1 MGRFEEQR
9 AFLKTDFKMLK
20 GVKTGA
26 SQGIPQPSPQK
37 EVEEGAMIVGLPA
50 PSTCELSKPDTRKCI
65 GDRKSVRRYTEE
77 AITLEELSYLL
88 WATQGVRGTNENGK
102 IMRTVPSAGATN
114 TFETYLFVKNVEG
127 LQQGIYRYQVYEHK
141 LVFLKAVS
149 DMTAMIDELTMA
161 EKQPFVP
168 YFAGK
173 ASVIFAWSTIPY
185 RAEWKFDVQAHKK
198 ILIDVGH
205 VCQNLYIAG
214 ESIDRGVCAIGIYN
228 QELMD
233 EVLELDG
240 DEELI
245 IYLASVGGKEEE

>member
-1 MGRFEEQR
+1 MRRFEEQR

-26 SQGIPQPSPQK
+26 SQGIPQPEVQK
-37 EVEEGAMIVGLPA
+37 AVEEGTKIIELPA
-50 PSTCELSKPDTRKCI
+50 PSVCELTKSDARQCI
-65 GDRKSVRRYTEE
+65 GDRKSVRRYTDEV
-77 AITLEELSYLL
+77 ITLEELSYLL
-88 WATQGVRGTNENGK
+88 WATQGIRGTNENGK

-114 TFETYLFVKNVEG
+114 TFETYLFVKKVEG
-127 LQQGIYRYQVYEHK
+127 LQQGIYRYQAYEHK
-141 LVFLKAVS
+141 LVFLKEVD
-149 DMTAMIDELTMA
+149 DMTAMIDEMTMA
-161 EKQPFVP
+161 ERQPFVP

-228 QELMD
+228 QEMMD
-233 EVLELDG
+233 EVLGLDG
-240 DEELI
+240 DEELV
-245 IYLASVGGKEEE
+245 IYLASVGTK

>member
-1 MGRFEEQR
+1 MGRFKEQR

-26 SQGIPQPSPQK
+26 SQGIPQPALQK
-37 EVEEGAMIVGLPA
+37 EVEAGDVCIDLPA
-50 PSTCELSKPDTRKCI
+50 SNACKLVKPDARQCI
-65 GDRKSVRRYTEE
+65 GDRKSVRRYTDE

-127 LQQGIYRYQVYEHK
+127 LQQGIYRYQAYEHR
-141 LVFLKAVS
+141 LVFLKEVD
-149 DMTAMIDELTMA
+149 DMTAMIDEMTMA
-161 EKQPFVP
+161 ERQPFVP

-228 QELMD
+228 QEMMD
-233 EVLELDG
+233 EVLGLDG
-240 DEELI
+240 DEELV
-245 IYLASVGGKEEE
+245 IYLASVGTK

>member
-1 MGRFEEQR
+1 MGRFEAQR

-26 SQGIPQPSPQK
+26 AQGIPQPAIQK
-37 EVEEGAMIVGLPA
+37 EAEVGAVIIELPA
-50 PSTCELSKPDTRKCI
+50 PNVCKLTKPDTRQCI
-65 GDRKSVRRYTEE
+65 GDRKSVRKYTDEE
-77 AITLEELSYLL
+77 ISLEELSYLL
-88 WATQGVRGTNENGK
+88 WATQGTRGTNSHGK

-127 LQQGIYRYQVYEHK
+127 LQQGIYRYQAYEHK
-141 LVFLKAVS
+141 LVFLKAVT
-149 DMTAMIDELTMA
+149 DMKTMIDEMTMA
-161 EKQPFVP
+161 ERQPFVP

-173 ASVIFAWSTIPY
+173 ASVIFVWSTIPY

-214 ESIDRGVCAIGIYN
+214 ESIERGVCAIGIYN
-228 QELMD
+228 QEMMD
-233 EVLELDG
+233 EVLGLDG
-240 DEELI
+240 DEELV
-245 IYLASVGGKEEE
+245 IYAASVGTKEEE

>member
-26 SQGIPQPSPQK
+26 SQGIPQPEVQK
-37 EVEEGAMIVGLPA
+37 AVEEGTKIIELPA
-50 PSTCELSKPDTRKCI
+50 PSVCELTKPDARQCI
-65 GDRKSVRRYTEE
+65 GDRKSVRRYTDE

-88 WATQGVRGTNENGK
+88 WATQGIRGTNENGK

-127 LQQGIYRYQVYEHK
+127 LQQGIYRYQAYEHR
-141 LVFLKAVS
+141 LVFLKEVD
-149 DMTAMIDELTMA
+149 DMTAMIDEMTMA
-161 EKQPFVP
+161 ERQPFVP

-228 QELMD
+228 QEMMD
-233 EVLELDG
+233 EVLGLDG
-240 DEELI
+240 DEELV
-245 IYLASVGGKEEE
+245 IYLASVGAKQEV

>member
-26 SQGIPQPSPQK
+26 SQGVPQPAPQK
-37 EVEEGAMIVGLPA
+37 EVEVGVMTVELPA
-50 PSTCELSKPDTRKCI
+50 PSTCELLKPDARQCI
-65 GDRKSVRRYTEE
+65 GDRKSVRKYTGES
-77 AITLEELSYLL
+77 ITLEELSYLL

-114 TFETYLFVKNVEG
+114 NFETYLFVKNVEG
-127 LQQGIYRYQVYEHK
+127 LQQGIYRYQAYEHK
-141 LVFLKAVS
+141 LVFLKPVS
-149 DMTAMIDELTMA
+149 DMTAMIDEMTMA
-161 EKQPFVP
+161 ERQPFVP

-228 QELMD
+228 QEMMD
-233 EVLELDG
+233 EVLGLDG
-240 DEELI
+240 DEELV
-245 IYLASVGGKEEE
+245 IYLASVGSK

>member
-26 SQGIPQPSPQK
+26 SQGVPQPAPQK
-37 EVEEGAMIVGLPA
+37 EVEAGEVFIALPA
-50 PSTCELSKPDTRKCI
+50 PDVCKLVKPDARQCI
-65 GDRKSVRRYTEE
+65 GDRKSVRRYTDE
-77 AITLEELSYLL
+77 AISIEELSYLL
-88 WATQGVRGTNENGK
+88 WATQGVRGKNENGK
-102 IMRTVPSAGATN
+102 VMRTVPSAGATN

-127 LQQGIYRYQVYEHK
+127 LGQGIYRYQAYEHK
-141 LVFLKAVS
+141 LVFLKAVD
-149 DMTAMIDELTMA
+149 DMTAMIDEMTMA
-161 EKQPFVP
+161 ERQPFVP

-228 QELMD
+228 QEMMD
-233 EVLELDG
+233 EVLGLDG
-240 DEELI
+240 DEELV
-245 IYLASVGGKEEE
+245 IYLASVGGK

>member
-26 SQGIPQPSPQK
+26 SQGVPQPAPQK
-37 EVEEGAMIVGLPA
+37 ENEVGKAFIDLPA
-50 PSTCELSKPDTRKCI
+50 PAVCKLTKPDTRQCI
-65 GDRKSVRRYTEE
+65 GDRKSVRRYIDE

-102 IMRTVPSAGATN
+102 VMRTVPSAGATN

-127 LQQGIYRYQVYEHK
+127 LEQGIYRYQAYEHK
-141 LVFLKAVS
+141 LVFLKAVD
-149 DMTAMIDELTMA
+149 DMTAMIDEMTMA
-161 EKQPFVP
+161 ERQPFVP

-228 QELMD
+228 QEMMD
-233 EVLELDG
+233 EVLGLDG
-240 DEELI
+240 DEELV
-245 IYLASVGGKEEE
+245 IYLASVGGK

>member
-1 MGRFEEQR
+1 
-9 AFLKTDFKMLK
+9 MLK

-26 SQGIPQPSPQK
+26 SQGVPQPAPQK
-37 EVEEGAMIVGLPA
+37 ESEAGKAFIDLPA
-50 PSTCELSKPDTRKCI
+50 PAVCKLTKPDTRQCI
-65 GDRKSVRRYTEE
+65 GDRKSVRRYIDE

-102 IMRTVPSAGATN
+102 VMRTVPSAGATN

-127 LQQGIYRYQVYEHK
+127 LEQGIYRYQAYEHK
-141 LVFLKAVS
+141 LVFLKAVD
-149 DMTAMIDELTMA
+149 DMTAMIDEMTMA
-161 EKQPFVP
+161 ERQPFVP

-228 QELMD
+228 QEMMD
-233 EVLELDG
+233 EVLGLDG
-240 DEELI
+240 DEELV
-245 IYLASVGGKEEE
+245 IYLASVGVKQEV

>member
-1 MGRFEEQR
+1 
-9 AFLKTDFKMLK
+9 MLK

-26 SQGIPQPSPQK
+26 SQGVPQPAPQK
-37 EVEEGAMIVGLPA
+37 EVEAGEAFIDLPA
-50 PSTCELSKPDTRKCI
+50 PDVCKLTKPDARQCI
-65 GDRKSVRRYTEE
+65 GDRKSVRRYTDE
-77 AITLEELSYLL
+77 AISIEELSYLL
-88 WATQGVRGTNENGK
+88 WATQGVRGKNENGK
-102 IMRTVPSAGATN
+102 AMRTVPSAGATN

-127 LQQGIYRYQVYEHK
+127 LEQGIYRYQAYEHK
-141 LVFLKAVS
+141 LVFLKAVD
-149 DMTAMIDELTMA
+149 DMTAMIDEMTMA
-161 EKQPFVP
+161 ERQPFVP

-228 QELMD
+228 QEMMD
-233 EVLELDG
+233 EVLGLDG
-240 DEELI
+240 DEELV
-245 IYLASVGGKEEE
+245 IYLASVGGK

>member
-26 SQGIPQPSPQK
+26 SQGIPQPEVQK
-37 EVEEGAMIVGLPA
+37 AVEEGTKIIELPA
-50 PSTCELSKPDTRKCI
+50 PSVCELTKSDARQCI
-65 GDRKSVRRYTEE
+65 GDRKSVRRYTDEV
-77 AITLEELSYLL
+77 ITLEELSYLL
-88 WATQGVRGTNENGK
+88 WATQGIRGTNENGK

-127 LQQGIYRYQVYEHK
+127 LQQGIYRYQAYEHK
-141 LVFLKAVS
+141 LVFLKEVD
-149 DMTAMIDELTMA
+149 DMTAMIDEMTMA
-161 EKQPFVP
+161 ERQPFVP

-228 QELMD
+228 QEMMD
-233 EVLELDG
+233 EVLGLDG
-240 DEELI
+240 DEELV
-245 IYLASVGGKEEE
+245 IYLASVGTK

>member
-50 PSTCELSKPDTRKCI
+50 PSACELSKPDTRKCI
-65 GDRKSVRRYTEE
+65 GDRKSERRYTEE

-161 EKQPFVP
+161 ERQPFVP

-240 DEELI
+240 DEELV